1 MNYSKKEN
9 SLLNKINKRITKLN
23 ADLERMEDTESKA
36 KHFVEQEKA
45 LHEIRSI
52 IREENL
58 VYKTKEKADEANEK
72 AIDNLVKDQE
82 KAITHIVKKID
93 DLDKNL
99 ANLDDDDSK
108 VKSYLE
114 QKKVVKDIKD
124 ILKEFE

>member
-1 MNYSKKEN
+1 MDYSKKEN
-9 SLLNKINKRITKLN
+9 SLLNRINKRIIKLN

-36 KHFVEQEKA
+36 KHFIEQEKA

-52 IREENL
+52 IREEKA
-58 VYKTKEKADEANEK
+58 VDKTKEKAEEASEK
-72 AIDNLVKDQE
+72 AVDKLIKEQD
-82 KAITHIVKKID
+82 KAVTHIVKKID

>member
-1 MNYSKKEN
+1 
-9 SLLNKINKRITKLN
+9 
-23 ADLERMEDTESKA
+23 MEDTESKA
-36 KHFVEQEKA
+36 KHFIEQEKA

-52 IREENL
+52 IREEKA
-58 VYKTKEKADEANEK
+58 VDKTKEKAEEASEK
-72 AIDNLVKDQE
+72 AVDKLIKEQD
-82 KAITHIVKKID
+82 KAVTHIVKKSD